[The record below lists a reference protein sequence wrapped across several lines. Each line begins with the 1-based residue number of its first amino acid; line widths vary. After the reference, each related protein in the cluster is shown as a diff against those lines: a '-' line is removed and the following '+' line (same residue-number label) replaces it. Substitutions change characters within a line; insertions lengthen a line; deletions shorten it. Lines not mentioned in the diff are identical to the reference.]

1 MIMDERDTRM
11 RTFLT
16 IGLIG
21 LTGAFGYSM
30 GVDRTGRIQDE
41 RLGKTRVYAP
51 AISRAQ
57 DPDCY
62 GVRGA
67 GGATCNGG
75 NFASLASLSHDS
87 SP

>member
-41 RLGKTRVYAP
+41 RLGKDVAHPHPR
-51 AISRAQ
+51 IE
-57 DPDCY
+57 
-62 GVRGA
+62 
-67 GGATCNGG
+67 
-75 NFASLASLSHDS
+75 
-87 SP
+87 

>member
-57 DPDCY
+57 DLDFY

-67 GGATCNGG
+67 GGVTWSGG

-87 SP
+87 SH

>member
-1 MIMDERDTRM
+1 MIMDERDTRL

-16 IGLIG
+16 IGLVG

-41 RLGKTRVYAP
+41 RLFRARVYAP
-51 AISRAQ
+51 AISAASNPNR
-57 DPDCY
+57 Y
-62 GVRGA
+62 GPRGA
-67 GGATCNGG
+67 DGATCSGG
-75 NFASLASLSHDS
+75 NFVSLTSLSHDS